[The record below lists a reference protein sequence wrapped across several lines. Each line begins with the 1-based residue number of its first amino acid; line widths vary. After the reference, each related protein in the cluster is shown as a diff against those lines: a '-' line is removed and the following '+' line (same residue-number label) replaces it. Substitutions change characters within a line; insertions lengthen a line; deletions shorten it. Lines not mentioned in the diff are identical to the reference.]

1 MPDLVTDGDNLGDHL
16 ATRSF
21 KQIKGTDIASAT
33 NITIGTSGNT
43 FDVTGTTTIQHFDN
57 ANWVVGSI
65 ISLQFDG
72 VVTLTHNSGGLSGNQ
87 TNILLSG
94 DINYTTVAGDVLT
107 FLLHDSTSW
116 QEISKNTI
124 GGTMTSHIIPDTNA
138 VYDIGSAS
146 YKIRH
151 LFLSDNSL
159 HIGDVSISRTSANT
173 LTCNGTWVGN
183 VTGNLTGN
191 TSGTAATVTT
201 AAQPAITSVGTL
213 TSLTSSGTITGNLTG
228 NVTGNTSGTALSV
241 TNESQ
246 PNITSVGTLTGL
258 TTSGAI
264 NLSGNNLDNI
274 QNLIHDTS
282 ATATTL
288 DFAQDQ
294 LQTISISVNTTF
306 ATTGVAIGKSKTI
319 KILNNATLHT
329 LAFPAGWKFV
339 GAKPTDIAA
348 SKTAILTVTCFGSA
362 DADIVAAYAVE
373 A

>member
-57 ANWVVGSI
+57 ANWVVGST

-72 VVTLTHNSGGLSGNQ
+72 AVTLTHNAGTLSGNQ
-87 TNILLSG
+87 ANILLSG
-94 DINYTTVAGDVLT
+94 DANFTTATGDILT
-107 FLLHDSTSW
+107 FLLHDSTNW
-116 QEISKNTI
+116 QEISRNTI
-124 GGTMTSHIIPDTNA
+124 GTLGGTMTSHIIPDTDA
-138 VYDIGSAS
+138 TYDIGSAS

-173 LTCNGTWVGN
+173 LTCDGTWVGN
-183 VTGNLTGN
+183 V
-191 TSGTAATVTT
+191 
-201 AAQPAITSVGTL
+201 
-213 TSLTSSGTITGNLTG
+213 TG
-228 NVTGNTSGTALSV
+228 NVTGNTSGTALTV
-241 TNESQ
+241 TNEAQ
-246 PNITSVGTLTGL
+246 TNITSVGTLTGL
-258 TTSGAI
+258 TTSGAVDI
-264 NLSGNNLDNI
+264 GGNNLDNI

-306 ATTGVAIGKSKTI
+306 ATTGVATGKSKTI
-319 KILNNATLHT
+319 KILNDATLHT
-329 LAFPAGWKFV
+329 LTFPAGWKFV
-339 GAKPTDIAA
+339 GAKPTDIAV
-348 SKTAILTVTCFGSA
+348 SKTAILTLTCFGSA
-362 DADIVAAYAVE
+362 DADIVAGYAVE
-373 A
+373 E